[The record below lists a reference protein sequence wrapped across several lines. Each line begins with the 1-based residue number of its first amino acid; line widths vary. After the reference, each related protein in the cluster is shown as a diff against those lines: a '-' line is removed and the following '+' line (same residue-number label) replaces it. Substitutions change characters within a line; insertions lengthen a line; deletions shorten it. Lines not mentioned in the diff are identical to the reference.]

1 MRLRRDDPVF
11 RAQGGNGFDGAV
23 LMQSI
28 LVLRFFGANGQGD
41 RLLLINLGVDSACD
55 PAPQPLLAPP
65 ENSQWKIL
73 WSSERPAYGGR
84 GTAELQTNGP
94 WRIQGYAATLLTS
107 QHEQV

>member
-1 MRLRRDDPVF
+1 
-11 RAQGGNGFDGAV
+11 V

-28 LVLRFFGANGQGD
+28 LVLRFFGAHVQGD
-41 RLLLINLGVDSACD
+41 RLLLINLGVDSVCD

-65 ENSQWKIL
+65 ENSEWKIL

-84 GTAELQTNGP
+84 GTPELQANDP

-107 QHEQV
+107 EP